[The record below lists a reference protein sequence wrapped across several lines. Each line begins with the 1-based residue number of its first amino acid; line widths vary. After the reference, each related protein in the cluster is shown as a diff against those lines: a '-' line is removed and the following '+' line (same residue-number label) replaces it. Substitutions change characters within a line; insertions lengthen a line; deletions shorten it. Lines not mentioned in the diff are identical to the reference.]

1 MSFLMGGTPPVPRA
15 PPVAPDTSGQQSQDA
30 MEAARRRAAMA
41 TGREKLLLVP
51 QDQTQAPRQ
60 SQQKMLLGA

>member
-1 MSFLMGGTPPVPRA
+1 MSFLFGGTPPTPRPMPA
-15 PPVAPDTSGQQSQDA
+15 APDMSGQQSQDA
-30 MEAARRRAAMA
+30 MEAARRRAALS

-51 QDQTQAPRQ
+51 QDSTQQARP